1 MKGRLRI
8 SVTGCGPGHRCIIGM
23 GPVNIGVDSQDA
35 VDALH
40 AASGIATNLAS
51 TMAAHP
57 ELAPLFGPVAG
68 PLNAINI
75 ASKAVKDGSWK
86 HLSTAMPVAASVV
99 SSLLKGLL

>member
-1 MKGRLRI
+1 MKGAFRI
-8 SVTGCGPGHRCIIGM
+8 SMTGRPGAARCTVGM
-23 GPVNIGVDSQDA
+23 GPVNIGVDSADA

-40 AASGIATNLAS
+40 AASGIAQNLAA
-51 TMAAHP
+51 TMSAHP
-57 ELAPLFGPVAG
+57 ELAPLFGPVQG

-75 ASKAVKDGSWK
+75 ASQAVKDGKWK